1 MSLIYVT
8 GIAGAGKSAVC
19 EELTKRG
26 FEAHEGDDNLSAFY
40 NNETGEITDR
50 PTTVTDR
57 TPEWRA
63 EHTWKMSKE
72 ALQKLKASSDHK
84 PVFVCGVASNE
95 NEYIDV
101 FDKVFA
107 LDVDIETLMHRITT
121 RTTGDFGKS
130 PHEMETLLNWHKS
143 TGEYYRKIGA
153 YIVNTS
159 KPLNEVVDVI
169 VEQVLA

>member
-1 MSLIYVT
+1 MGLIYIT

-40 NNETGEITDR
+40 NNETGEIVDR
-50 PTTVTDR
+50 PTIVADR

-72 ALQKLKASSDHK
+72 ALQKLKAGSGNR

-95 NEYIDV
+95 DEYINV

-107 LDVDIETLMHRITT
+107 LDVDLETMTNRINT

-130 PHEMETLLNWHKS
+130 PHEMETLLDWHKS
-143 TGEYYRKIGA
+143 TEEYYRKIGA
-153 YIVNTS
+153 HIVNS
-159 KPLNEVVDVI
+159 SRPLNEVVDEI
-169 VEQVLA
+169 VEAIE